1 MKRSLRTASGMLAVL
16 GCALWIGVSAASAA
30 SAPTFT
36 LDVQPEAL
44 TAGNSAALVATFTNK
59 DVGVSGVGFTITFPF
74 AVTVARGDGCAS
86 LRRFPNTVLCV
97 IGLVGAGQTATK
109 SFQFAVPS
117 DVTGPVTVK
126 GTAGFLSPRPP
137 RVGLIPASWTGTSYA
152 PGRPRRSRLPAARRC
167 SRRRAAASTRATA
180 EHEPRGLRGEVR
192 RQALGDCG
200 GHDRRA
206 VRADRHGR
214 RDRSGDNTAMLF
226 FKASEGQD
234 LTIDLTFP
242 DEQLPGSGDHPGP
255 LKEWPNY
262 PDTST
267 DVLVP
272 TCGAG
277 GAIPVGSDACIVSV
291 DTSLDPDGDAD
302 AGTITVHAIGTAGD
316 GGFHPG

>member
-1 MKRSLRTASGMLAVL
+1 MKRLLRTASGMLAVL
-16 GCALWIGVSAASAA
+16 GCALWIGVSAAGAA

-36 LDVQPEAL
+36 LDVQPGAL

-74 AVTVARGDGCAS
+74 PVSVPRGDGCAS
-86 LRRFPNTVLCV
+86 LPRFPNTVLCV
-97 IGLVGAGQTATK
+97 IGLVGAGQSATK
-109 SFQFAVPS
+109 SFQFLVPS
-117 DVTGPVTVK
+117 TVTGPVTVK

-137 RVGLIPASWTGTSYA
+137 RVGLIPASWTGTSSA
-152 PGRPRRSRLPAARRC
+152 PGTAQAFTPPGGQTVQQETSGCLGQGDTL
-167 SRRRAAASTRATA
+167 STSVGGFVEDTSAGTEVTAGATT
-180 EHEPRGLRGEVR
+180 
-192 RQALGDCG
+192 G
-200 GHDRRA
+200 GPCA
-206 VRADRHGR
+206 PIVTGVATT
-214 RDRSGDNTAMLF
+214 GDNTAILF
-226 FKASEGQD
+226 FKASAGQD

-267 DVLVP
+267 DVIVP

-277 GAIPVGSDACIVSV
+277 GAIPNGSDACIVSV
-291 DTSLDPDGDAD
+291 DTSLDPDGDDD